1 MSCSKDDNSKI
12 KSEIEDLENLR
23 LGESK
28 NNNATKFG
36 QCNATQYLR
45 EKKQNKKQRN
55 ISDNSRIGRIRIN

>member
-1 MSCSKDDNSKI
+1 MSCSKDDNSEI

-28 NNNATKFG
+28 NNNTTKFG

-45 EKKQNKKQRN
+45 EKEKVRN
-55 ISDNSRIGRIRIN
+55 ISDNSLIGRIRIN